1 MFTQWTKSS
10 QIEKKPPD
18 TFEGHPMADY
28 SSIELKIESCQ
39 VCV

>member
-1 MFTQWTKSS
+1 MDEIITDR
-10 QIEKKPPD
+10 EKPPD